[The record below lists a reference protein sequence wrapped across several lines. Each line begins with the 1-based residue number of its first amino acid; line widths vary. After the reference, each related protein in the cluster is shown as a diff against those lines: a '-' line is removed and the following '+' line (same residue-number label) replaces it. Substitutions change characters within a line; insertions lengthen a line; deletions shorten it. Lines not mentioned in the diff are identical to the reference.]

1 MDFNTVLMSI
11 GDKLPKDGVASV
23 ALKDKFEKLSGE
35 SQKSAITQ
43 LSVLNLKSPALVF
56 WVGTFLLGGFGVGRF
71 MIGDMILGFVRL
83 GLTVLPFIMAMAFGA
98 SEDHILTKVFVS
110 SIFANWTVWW
120 IVDMFLVGKKL
131 RKKNYEKINAV
142 FDNLK

>member
-11 GDKLPKDGVASV
+11 GDKLPRDGVASV
-23 ALKDKFEKLSGE
+23 TLKDKFEKLSEE
-35 SQKSAITQ
+35 SQKNAITQ

-56 WVGTFLLGGFGVGRF
+56 WVGTFLLGALGVGRF
-71 MIGDMILGFVRL
+71 M
-83 GLTVLPFIMAMAFGA
+83 
-98 SEDHILTKVFVS
+98 
-110 SIFANWTVWW
+110 

-131 RKKNYEKINAV
+131 RKKNYEKISAV